1 MEDRAIIDLLLA
13 HDEAGLRAAEE
24 ACGAYCRRLAE
35 NLLGS
40 GEDAEECW
48 SDALLRLW
56 NAVPPEE
63 PRRLRAYL
71 AKLTRAAAID
81 RLRSEKAQK
90 RGGGSLPLLLDE
102 LAECLPGEGDAE
114 SETLTRELGE
124 AVGRWLR
131 GQSARDRA
139 LFVGRYFRGE
149 PPEALGRRFGMRP
162 NAVSAAL
169 GRCRR
174 RLRAHLEKEGFIP

>member
-1 MEDRAIIDLLLA
+1 MEDRAIIALLRER
-13 HDEAGLRAAEE
+13 DEAGLRAAGE
-24 ACGAYCRRLAE
+24 AYGAYCRRLAE

-63 PRRLRAYL
+63 PRSLRAYL
-71 AKLTRAAAID
+71 LKLTRAAAID
-81 RLRSEKAQK
+81 RLRAEKAQK
-90 RGGGSLPLLLDE
+90 RGGGSMPLLLDE
-102 LAECLPGEGDAE
+102 LAECLPGGSDAE
-114 SETLTRELGE
+114 SEVLARALGE

-131 GQSARDRA
+131 NLPARDRA
-139 LFVGRYFRGE
+139 LFVGRYFRGDA
-149 PPEALGRRFGMRP
+149 PEDLARRLGMRA
-162 NAVSAAL
+162 NTVSAAL

-174 RLRAHLEKEGFIP
+174 RLRAYLEKEGFIP